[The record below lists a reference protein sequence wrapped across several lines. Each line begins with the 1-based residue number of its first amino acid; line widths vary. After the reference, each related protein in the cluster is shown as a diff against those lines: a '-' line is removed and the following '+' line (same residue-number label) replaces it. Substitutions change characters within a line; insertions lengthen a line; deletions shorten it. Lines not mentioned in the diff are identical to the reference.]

1 MALQTSGA
9 ISLSQIAAHFGGSGS
24 HSLSEYHALAGK
36 GVSGIPSS
44 GAISFSH
51 FHGKSNQV
59 TTSVWVSSG
68 YNQTSDVYQGRYG
81 GYHDWGSYWIYYGNY
96 SINGLSWWTTNTTYA
111 PTYVSAQMNV
121 DVGGASATSYTYG
134 IYTMYRGNH
143 RSTSSRGTN
152 KFYDFTVYKSV
163 TSWVDTSGY
172 QNTTTT
178 AQITT

>member
-9 ISLSQIAAHFGGSGS
+9 ISLSQIATHFGGSGS

-36 GVSGIPSS
+36 GVSGIPAS

-68 YNQTSDVYQGRYG
+68 YNQTSFQEIGRANPNAGQGYWYYQRDVFAFGLDAVLG
-81 GYHDWGSYWIYYGNY
+81 IGTIYYYKNNATRSY
-96 SINGLSWWTTNTTYA
+96 QITSHW
-111 PTYVSAQMNV
+111 
-121 DVGGASATSYTYG
+121 VGTRRY
-134 IYTMYRGNH
+134 
-143 RSTSSRGTN
+143 SRGTYRYTTGSSTGW
-152 KFYDFTVYKSV
+152 YDLIIYDNV
-163 TSWVDTSGY
+163 TTWVDTSDY
-172 QNTTTT
+172 QNQTTT

>member
-44 GAISFSH
+44 GSISFSH

-68 YNQTSDVYQGRYG
+68 YNSSSSSWAEMTDGSRYAAYQGHYRYRIYPISRYYNEVYASQITHAG
-81 GYHDWGSYWIYYGNY
+81 ITYRAGSYYAQK
-96 SINGLSWWTTNTTYA
+96 LTVTTT
-111 PTYVSAQMNV
+111 
-121 DVGGASATSYTYG
+121 
-134 IYTMYRGNH
+134 
-143 RSTSSRGTN
+143 
-152 KFYDFTVYKSV
+152 
-163 TSWVDTSGY
+163 WVDTSGY

>member
-9 ISLSQIAAHFGGSGS
+9 ISFSQIAAHFGGSGS

-44 GAISFSH
+44 GSISFSH

-68 YNQTSDVYQGRYG
+68 YNQTTLVDQGQHYDGDNFSYYIQADSHRHQITIRQSPFGNPTGFWRLNIYG
-81 GYHDWGSYWIYYGNY
+81 NNAGRGTLWVGDWRFSSGSYGN
-96 SINGLSWWTTNTTYA
+96 TA
-111 PTYVSAQMNV
+111 R
-121 DVGGASATSYTYG
+121 D
-134 IYTMYRGNH
+134 
-143 RSTSSRGTN
+143 SSRYYYARVHKN
-152 KFYDFTVYKSV
+152 V

-172 QNTTTT
+172 QNQTTT

>member
-9 ISLSQIAAHFGGSGS
+9 ISFSQIAAHFGGSGS

-68 YNQTSDVYQGRYG
+68 YNTSSWVRIQTRPSNGMAHGGYGSFYWNSDKGYTGFYSDTAYG
-81 GYHDWGSYWIYYGNY
+81 GPNVNRHLNNSNNRNYVWTIGNY
-96 SINGLSWWTTNTTYA
+96 RYSKGGYDS
-111 PTYVSAQMNV
+111 
-121 DVGGASATSYTYG
+121 GASPKTTKQHGLNIDQYQT
-134 IYTMYRGNH
+134 T
-143 RSTSSRGTN
+143 
-152 KFYDFTVYKSV
+152 
-163 TSWVDTSGY
+163 WVDTSAY
-172 QNTTTT
+172 QNQTTT

>member
-9 ISLSQIAAHFGGSGS
+9 ISMSQIAAHFGGSGS

-44 GAISFSH
+44 GSISFSH

-68 YNQTSDVYQGRYG
+68 YNQTSWVWQQR
-81 GYHDWGSYWIYYGNY
+81 GNY
-96 SINGLSWWTTNTTYA
+96 GWMWKQNGDNMFNINVGGFYWNDNNERYPERWTTKTQGNLRADRGAFIISENNRNYYWAELYA
-111 PTYVSAQMNV
+111 YQ
-121 DVGGASATSYTYG
+121 
-134 IYTMYRGNH
+134 
-143 RSTSSRGTN
+143 
-152 KFYDFTVYKSV
+152 